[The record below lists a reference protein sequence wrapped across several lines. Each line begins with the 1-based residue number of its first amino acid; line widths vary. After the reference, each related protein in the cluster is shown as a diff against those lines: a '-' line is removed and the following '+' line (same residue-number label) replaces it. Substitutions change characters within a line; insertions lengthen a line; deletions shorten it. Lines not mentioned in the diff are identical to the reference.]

1 MRLWSLHPGYL
12 DRQGLLANWREGLLA
27 RKVLLGR
34 TKGYRHHPQLQRF
47 SGTKNPI
54 SYLNAYLYI
63 VYQEATRRGYSFSL
77 SKIAGPKA
85 KGKIPVS
92 DGQLR
97 YEGEHLRRKLSER
110 KGSGRLPL
118 DRKRITPHP
127 SFKVNAGPI
136 ADWEK
141 TKI

>member
-47 SGTKNPI
+47 SATKNPI

-63 VYQEATRRGYSFSL
+63 LYQEAARRGYSFSL
-77 SKIAGPKA
+77 SKIAGPRS
-85 KGKIPVS
+85 KGKISVS

-97 YEGEHLRRKLSER
+97 YEGEHLRQKLLKR
-110 KGSGRLPL
+110 KGSGRLQL
-118 DRKRITPHP
+118 SGKRIIPHP
-127 SFKVNAGPI
+127 SFKIIVGPV

-141 TKI
+141 MKI